1 MHFGLCLLNYNGCWD
16 DAAFAEQH
24 GFSTAGFIDSP
35 LISGDPFVA
44 MTLAARTTSTM
55 RLGTLINIPSMRT
68 APATAAALSSLNE
81 LAPGRIFFGTGTG
94 YTGRLTFGLKPL
106 PASKVRDHMREV
118 NDLMTGREVMHN
130 HGGKTTAIRL
140 GDTAAVRNNLEHP
153 IPAYMAADGPKALE
167 VTATDADGW
176 ITTLQ
181 PTNVMLNAPT
191 TFEANFAAVRASAA
205 AHGRNL
211 DDLYTIWTTALCVL
225 EPGESAISLRAL
237 KQTGPMAVYSFHC
250 YACDPTIAQFLPF
263 AVRER
268 LDIYEKEVL
277 SRLDLPRERF
287 YQAIHNGHLAHLLDG
302 EAAALTEE
310 IVRGISLTGTAE
322 EIADRLRQLEAAGLK
337 NLSLCTP
344 PGEFRNVVVDVE
356 EQVMPL
362 MAPAVAEPSSI

>member
-1 MHFGLCLLNYNGCWD
+1 MHFGLCLLNYKRCWD

-24 GFSTAGFIDSP
+24 GFHSAGFIDSP

-44 MTLAARTTSTM
+44 MTMAAKTTSTM
-55 RLGTLINIPSMRT
+55 RLGTLINVPSMRS
-68 APATAAALSSLNE
+68 APATAAALSTINQ
-81 LAPGRIFFGTGTG
+81 LAPGRIYFGTGTG

-106 PASKVRDHMREV
+106 PASQVRRHMLEV
-118 NDLMTGREVMHN
+118 IDLMAGREVMHN
-130 HGGKTTAIRL
+130 DGGTTTAIRL
-140 GDTAAVRNNLEHP
+140 CDTTAVRNNLEHP
-153 IPAYMAADGPKALE
+153 VPAYMAADGPKAME
-167 VTATDADGW
+167 AMAADADGW

-191 TFEANFAAVRASAA
+191 TFETNFAAVHASAA
-205 AHGRNL
+205 AHGRDL
-211 DDLYTIWTTALCVL
+211 DDIYTIWSTALCVL
-225 EPGESAISLRAL
+225 EPGESAISPRAL
-237 KQTGPMAVYSFHC
+237 RQAGPMAVYAFHC

-287 YQAIHNGHLAHLLDG
+287 YQAIHDGHLAYLLDG

-310 IVRGISLTGTAE
+310 IVRGISLTGTAQ

-337 NLSLCTP
+337 NLSLCIP
-344 PGEFRNVVVDVE
+344 PDEFRNVVVDVE

-362 MAPAVAEPSSI
+362 MAPAVA